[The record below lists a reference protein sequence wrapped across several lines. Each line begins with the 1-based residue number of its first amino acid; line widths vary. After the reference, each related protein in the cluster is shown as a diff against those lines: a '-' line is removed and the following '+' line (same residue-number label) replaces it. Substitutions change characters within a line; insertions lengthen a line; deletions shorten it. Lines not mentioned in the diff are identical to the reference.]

1 MKFILKS
8 IIAII
13 ILIPATYGI
22 FSYLGHQEQ
31 AHDIIE
37 DAPQKIE
44 KALDEGKEKLKVEIT
59 RTVL

>member
-1 MKFILKS
+1 MKFIFKS

-37 DAPQKIE
+37 ETPQKIE

-59 RTVL
+59 RTLL

>member
-1 MKFILKS
+1 MKFIFKS

-37 DAPQKIE
+37 EVPQKIE

>member
-1 MKFILKS
+1 MKFIFKS

-37 DAPQKIE
+37 EAPQKIE
-44 KALDEGKEKLKVEIT
+44 KSLDEGKEKLKVEIT

>member
-1 MKFILKS
+1 MKFIFKS

-37 DAPQKIE
+37 EAPQKIE

-59 RTVL
+59 RTIL